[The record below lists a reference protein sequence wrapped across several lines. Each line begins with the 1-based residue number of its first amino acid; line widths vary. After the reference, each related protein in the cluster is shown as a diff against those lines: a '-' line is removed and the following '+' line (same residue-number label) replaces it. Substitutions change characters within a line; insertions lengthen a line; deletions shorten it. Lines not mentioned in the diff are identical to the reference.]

1 MSRQFDEYMEG
12 RFDLYGEEY
21 SLIEPDN
28 ADDLV
33 KAFEVKSALQ
43 TYISGLMHDE
53 DSSGWCDLLQQ
64 QEDNIKEY
72 VDSLGD
78 FDNSTL
84 SNNIIFLVKKNGMRV
99 GELEDMLGISAGY
112 ISRTVKEDSKKKMS
126 VDIVWKISRL
136 FDTDIRTLTESQM
149 WVSHSNTDLLVKFL
163 QRLYQDTK
171 DNFFSWEND
180 GGVMVVLNERYEKMG
195 LVTTEEDETA
205 VYHPNHMNQALKW
218 VLYKD
223 IVSLECF
230 EGKKD
235 LVIIPFMA
243 EGKEKLLG
251 YDFLFV
257 WDNDG
262 QWCWEKVFYTNDDP
276 FGSLHENADKL
287 YRYIE
292 DMEYDAKLDPNIHQL
307 ISSYVKGGRPE

>member
-1 MSRQFDEYMEG
+1 MSRQFDEHMEG
-12 RFDLYGEEY
+12 RFDLHGKEY
-21 SLIEPDN
+21 ALIEPGN
-28 ADDLV
+28 ADELV
-33 KAFEVKSALQ
+33 KALEVRSALQ
-43 TYISGLMHDE
+43 TYIDGLMHDE
-53 DSSGWCDLLQQ
+53 ESSAWCDLLQQ
-64 QEDNIKEY
+64 QEDYIKEY

-84 SNNIIFLVKKNGMRV
+84 SNNIAFLVKKNGMRV

-126 VDIVWKISRL
+126 VDIVWKIARL

-149 WVSHSNTDLLVKFL
+149 WISHSNTELLVKFL

-171 DNFFSWEND
+171 DNFFAWEND

-195 LVTTEEDETA
+195 LITTDDDETS
-205 VYHPNHMNQALKW
+205 VYHPNHLNQALKW
-218 VLYKD
+218 ILHKD
-223 IVSLECF
+223 IVSLESF

-235 LVIIPFMA
+235 LVIIPFKV
-243 EGKEKLLG
+243 EGKEDLQG

-257 WDNDG
+257 WESDR
-262 QWCWEKVFYTNDDP
+262 QWLWEKVFYTNDDP
-276 FGSLHENADKL
+276 FGALHENADKL
-287 YRYIE
+287 YRLIE
-292 DMEYDAKLDPNIHQL
+292 DMEYDAKLSPNIHQL